1 MDLLRVRFDQ
11 IGGRLLLGRH
21 AARMD
26 LRFDGKVQVNVFL
39 SLLPIEWV
47 IVIFAD
53 FEPAHHGPAAKR
65 DKMMSGA
72 KNG

>member
-1 MDLLRVRFDQ
+1 MVLLRVRFDQ

-39 SLLPIEWV
+39 GLLAIEWV
-47 IVIFAD
+47 IL
-53 FEPAHHGPAAKR
+53 
-65 DKMMSGA
+65 
-72 KNG
+72 

>member
-1 MDLLRVRFDQ
+1 MDLLRVGFDQ

-39 SLLPIEWV
+39 GLLP
-47 IVIFAD
+47 IFAD